1 MEFDLNAL
9 TELGVDTKTGMEYT
23 GGKEKYLSA
32 LQRFY
37 KTSENNRRK
46 VWEFLTAGD
55 MENLSIAV
63 HALKSN
69 AKMLGAADLAEGFE
83 KLELASRENDREL
96 VSASIDGTMAGYEK
110 LLEVIKPLGEMET
123 FKAPG
128 EISAEEAKKTADAL
142 LDALD
147 EFDDELAKAL
157 VRKLSG
163 YPFRITQKGK
173 LREAEDQIND
183 FMYEEAADLIRE
195 ILPAIE

>member
-1 MEFDLNAL
+1 MEFDLNRL
-9 TELGVDTKTGMEYT
+9 TWLGVDTKTGMEYT
-23 GGKEKYLSA
+23 GGKERYLSA

-37 KTSENNRRK
+37 KTSENNKKK
-46 VWEFLTAGD
+46 VWEFLAAGD

-69 AKMLGAADLAEGFE
+69 ARMLGAASLADGFE
-83 KLELASRENDREL
+83 TLELASRENDRDT
-96 VSASIDGTMAGYEK
+96 VRASIDATMEKYEK
-110 LLEVIKPLGEMET
+110 LLKVISPLGELET
-123 FKAPG
+123 LKAPG
-128 EISAEEAKKTADAL
+128 EISAEEAKKVANDL

-147 EFDDELAKAL
+147 EFDDELAKDL

-183 FMYEEAADLIRE
+183 FMYEEAAELIRE
-195 ILPAIE
+195 ILPEIE

>member
-128 EISAEEAKKTADAL
+128 EISAEEAKKTANAL

-195 ILPAIE
+195 ILPEIE

>member
-128 EISAEEAKKTADAL
+128 EISAEEAKKTANTL

-195 ILPAIE
+195 ILPEIE

>member
-110 LLEVIKPLGEMET
+110 LLEVIKPLGELET
-123 FKAPG
+123 LKAPG
-128 EISAEEAKKTADAL
+128 EISAEEAKKVANDL

-147 EFDDELAKAL
+147 EFDDELAKDL

-183 FMYEEAADLIRE
+183 FMYEEAAELIRE
-195 ILPAIE
+195 ILPEIE

>member
-83 KLELASRENDREL
+83 KLELASRENDRDL

-195 ILPAIE
+195 ILPEIE

>member
-83 KLELASRENDREL
+83 KLELASRENDRDL

-123 FKAPG
+123 IQAPG
-128 EISAEEAKKTADAL
+128 EISAEEAKKTANAL